1 MLKPPFC
8 FRSIIDY
15 PLRSLIFLDLA
26 DENHVFIPLMI
37 FHRTDPAPLGLPH
50 HPTTLRGKR
59 RWVNWPQLWPLCRP
73 YIDPPV
79 ENRIP
84 MDCDNPQ

>member
-26 DENHVFIPLMI
+26 DENNVFIPLMI

-84 MDCDNPQ
+84 YGL